1 MRNIRIN
8 KAQKKKFYYLRED
21 IVTDLGIVNKLFSI
35 IEHLKS
41 QKDLKA
47 PEGEYWSKEQILSLY
62 KGGYEIGLYDKIIKQ
77 LSEIYSG
84 LGREDLFTI
93 DKNFLDRY
101 YESLTSREEIA
112 AAGMNLGNS
121 FSKIPG
127 QLIDRNT
134 FYRDEKGLIVDDR
147 TRNWSGSYVAKLG
160 ELYNKYLTEAGS
172 WLFMERVTLRPE
184 KEVPGRFAI
193 DVDNG
198 NEEEFEEFKKWF
210 YESKFCLETHKNFY
224 RALRD
229 FYMYSKLKYCESY
242 FYQMKAENMVEL
254 LNIQEKGD
262 AGIHISDSTAF
273 DKVPIR
279 EEERDRTILLCTEI
293 PGHSNSYIYH
303 FKLDKL
309 NELLGKNIDEPI
321 NVVKTR
327 RDHIKNIYF
336 AYKLPEEQ
344 MEYLEDLDLEKLNL
358 SDRARRSIS
367 YMQTSIRRK
376 RILEKKRAIEEKS
389 EKIGE
394 NETENLREDK
404 TEEKTKKS
412 REKKEKIDDA
422 TFTIALCEKVEK
434 NLEIHIPE
442 EYIGDRSSKNGLMYK
457 SEKQSCNLSHIYE
470 QIKDFMRVRLGE
482 DSKEQDETHIEDEAN
497 KMYIYMKLVGKGFW
511 NLLYKDKRSRI
522 LSESYEK
529 YRENFDV
536 IVTAIKE
543 GVPIEK
549 LKDYV
554 KKHTAPKIKDSIAK
568 SPRKLKGEK
577 GTAEKLERNVREEG
591 ELFSDSETIESNDQI
606 EDEERKKE
614 ETKVGSKNTIDD
626 ECIKGENTEKELSKE
641 AIMKKSLIRA
651 IETKKQLLELK
662 RRELALLEEEIKDL
676 EDLRATMEK

>member
-47 PEGEYWSKEQILSLY
+47 PAGEYWSKEQILSLY
-62 KGGYEIGLYDKIIKQ
+62 KGGYEIGLYDEIIKQ

-147 TRNWSGSYVAKLG
+147 TRHWSGSYVAKLG

-309 NELLGKNIDEPI
+309 NKLLGKKTDEPI
-321 NVVKTR
+321 NIVKTR

-394 NETENLREDK
+394 NETENLEEDK
-404 TEEKTKKS
+404 TEEKTNKS

-434 NLEIHIPE
+434 NLGIPE

>member
-62 KGGYEIGLYDKIIKQ
+62 KGGYEIGLYDEIIKQ

-147 TRNWSGSYVAKLG
+147 TRHWSGSYVAKLG
-160 ELYNKYLTEAGS
+160 ELYNKYLTEAKS

-198 NEEEFEEFKKWF
+198 NEEFEEFKKWF

-224 RALRD
+224 RAFRD

-309 NELLGKNIDEPI
+309 NELLGKKIDEPI

-358 SDRARRSIS
+358 SDKAIRSIS

-434 NLEIHIPE
+434 NLGIHIPE

-641 AIMKKSLIRA
+641 AIMKKSLIKA

-662 RRELALLEEEIKDL
+662 RRELALLEEEIKNL

>member
-147 TRNWSGSYVAKLG
+147 TRHWSGSYVAKLG

-309 NELLGKNIDEPI
+309 NKLLGKKTDEPI
-321 NVVKTR
+321 NIVKTR

-394 NETENLREDK
+394 NETENLREDE

-412 REKKEKIDDA
+412 REKKEK
-422 TFTIALCEKVEK
+422 VEK
-434 NLEIHIPE
+434 NLGIHIPE

>member
-47 PEGEYWSKEQILSLY
+47 PAGEYWSKEQILSLY
-62 KGGYEIGLYDKIIKQ
+62 KGGYEIGLYDEIIKQ

-147 TRNWSGSYVAKLG
+147 TRHWSGSYVAKLG

-309 NELLGKNIDEPI
+309 NKLLGKKTDEPI
-321 NVVKTR
+321 NIVKTR

-394 NETENLREDK
+394 NETENLEEDK
-404 TEEKTKKS
+404 TEEKTNKS

-434 NLEIHIPE
+434 NLGIHIPE

-497 KMYIYMKLVGKGFW
+497 KMYIYMKLVGKGF
-511 NLLYKDKRSRI
+511 
-522 LSESYEK
+522 
-529 YRENFDV
+529 
-536 IVTAIKE
+536 
-543 GVPIEK
+543 
-549 LKDYV
+549 
-554 KKHTAPKIKDSIAK
+554 
-568 SPRKLKGEK
+568 
-577 GTAEKLERNVREEG
+577 
-591 ELFSDSETIESNDQI
+591 
-606 EDEERKKE
+606 
-614 ETKVGSKNTIDD
+614 
-626 ECIKGENTEKELSKE
+626 
-641 AIMKKSLIRA
+641 
-651 IETKKQLLELK
+651 
-662 RRELALLEEEIKDL
+662 
-676 EDLRATMEK
+676 

>member
-21 IVTDLGIVNKLFSI
+21 IVTDLEIVNKLFSI

-62 KGGYEIGLYDKIIKQ
+62 KGGYEIGLYDEIIKQ

-147 TRNWSGSYVAKLG
+147 TRHWSGSYVAKLG
-160 ELYNKYLTEAGS
+160 ELYNKYLTEARS

-210 YESKFCLETHKNFY
+210 YESKFCLETHKN
-224 RALRD
+224 

-309 NELLGKNIDEPI
+309 NELLGKKTDEPI

-327 RDHIKNIYF
+327 KDHIKNIYF

-358 SDRARRSIS
+358 SDKALRSIS

-434 NLEIHIPE
+434 NLGIHIPE

>member
-21 IVTDLGIVNKLFSI
+21 IVTDLEIVNKLFSI

-47 PEGEYWSKEQILSLY
+47 PEGEFWSKEQILSLY

-147 TRNWSGSYVAKLG
+147 TRHWSGSYVAKLG

-184 KEVPGRFAI
+184 KE
-193 DVDNG
+193 DNEK
-198 NEEEFEEFKKWF
+198 EEEFEKFKKWF

-309 NELLGKNIDEPI
+309 NKLLGKKTDEPI
-321 NVVKTR
+321 NIVKTR

-394 NETENLREDK
+394 NETENLREDE

-434 NLEIHIPE
+434 NLGIHIPE

>member
-1 MRNIRIN
+1 M
-8 KAQKKKFYYLRED
+8 
-21 IVTDLGIVNKLFSI
+21 
-35 IEHLKS
+35 
-41 QKDLKA
+41 
-47 PEGEYWSKEQILSLY
+47 
-62 KGGYEIGLYDKIIKQ
+62 
-77 LSEIYSG
+77 
-84 LGREDLFTI
+84 
-93 DKNFLDRY
+93 
-101 YESLTSREEIA
+101 
-112 AAGMNLGNS
+112 
-121 FSKIPG
+121 
-127 QLIDRNT
+127 
-134 FYRDEKGLIVDDR
+134 
-147 TRNWSGSYVAKLG
+147 
-160 ELYNKYLTEAGS
+160 
-172 WLFMERVTLRPE
+172 
-184 KEVPGRFAI
+184 
-193 DVDNG
+193 
-198 NEEEFEEFKKWF
+198 
-210 YESKFCLETHKNFY
+210 
-224 RALRD
+224 
-229 FYMYSKLKYCESY
+229 
-242 FYQMKAENMVEL
+242 
-254 LNIQEKGD
+254 
-262 AGIHISDSTAF
+262 
-273 DKVPIR
+273 
-279 EEERDRTILLCTEI
+279 
-293 PGHSNSYIYH
+293 
-303 FKLDKL
+303 
-309 NELLGKNIDEPI
+309 
-321 NVVKTR
+321 
-327 RDHIKNIYF
+327 
-336 AYKLPEEQ
+336 
-344 MEYLEDLDLEKLNL
+344 EKLNL

-394 NETENLREDK
+394 NETENLREDE

-434 NLEIHIPE
+434 NLGIHIPE

>member
-147 TRNWSGSYVAKLG
+147 TRHWSGSYVAKLG

-198 NEEEFEEFKKWF
+198 NEEEFKKWF

-309 NELLGKNIDEPI
+309 NKLLGKKTDEPI
-321 NVVKTR
+321 NIVKTR

-394 NETENLREDK
+394 NETENLREDE

-434 NLEIHIPE
+434 NLGIHIPE

>member
-21 IVTDLGIVNKLFSI
+21 IVTDLEIVNKLFSI

-62 KGGYEIGLYDKIIKQ
+62 KGGYEIGLYDEIIKQ

-147 TRNWSGSYVAKLG
+147 TRHWSGSYVAKLG
-160 ELYNKYLTEAGS
+160 ELYNKYLTEAKS

-198 NEEEFEEFKKWF
+198 NEEFEEFKKWF

-224 RALRD
+224 RAFRD

-309 NELLGKNIDEPI
+309 NELLGKKIDEPI

-358 SDRARRSIS
+358 SDKAIRSIS

-662 RRELALLEEEIKDL
+662 RRELALLEEEIKNL

>member
-1 MRNIRIN
+1 
-8 KAQKKKFYYLRED
+8 
-21 IVTDLGIVNKLFSI
+21 
-35 IEHLKS
+35 
-41 QKDLKA
+41 
-47 PEGEYWSKEQILSLY
+47 
-62 KGGYEIGLYDKIIKQ
+62 
-77 LSEIYSG
+77 
-84 LGREDLFTI
+84 
-93 DKNFLDRY
+93 
-101 YESLTSREEIA
+101 
-112 AAGMNLGNS
+112 
-121 FSKIPG
+121 
-127 QLIDRNT
+127 
-134 FYRDEKGLIVDDR
+134 
-147 TRNWSGSYVAKLG
+147 
-160 ELYNKYLTEAGS
+160 
-172 WLFMERVTLRPE
+172 
-184 KEVPGRFAI
+184 
-193 DVDNG
+193 
-198 NEEEFEEFKKWF
+198 
-210 YESKFCLETHKNFY
+210 
-224 RALRD
+224 
-229 FYMYSKLKYCESY
+229 MYSKLKYCESY

-309 NELLGKNIDEPI
+309 NELLGKKTDEPI

-327 RDHIKNIYF
+327 KDHIKNIYF

-358 SDRARRSIS
+358 SDKALRSIS

-434 NLEIHIPE
+434 NLGIHIPE

>member
-21 IVTDLGIVNKLFSI
+21 IVTDLEIVNKLFSI

-62 KGGYEIGLYDKIIKQ
+62 KGGYEIGLYDEIIKQ

-147 TRNWSGSYVAKLG
+147 TRHWSGSYVAKLG
-160 ELYNKYLTEAGS
+160 ELYNKYLTEAKS

-198 NEEEFEEFKKWF
+198 NEEFEEFKKWF

-224 RALRD
+224 RAFRD

-309 NELLGKNIDEPI
+309 NELLGKKIDEPI
-321 NVVKTR
+321 NVIKTR
-327 RDHIKNIYF
+327 KDHIKNIYF

-358 SDRARRSIS
+358 SDKAIRSIS

-376 RILEKKRAIEEKS
+376 RTLEKKRAIEEKS
-389 EKIGE
+389 EKIGK

-434 NLEIHIPE
+434 NLGIHIPE

-536 IVTAIKE
+536 IVTAIKD

-626 ECIKGENTEKELSKE
+626 ECIKGENTEEELSKE

-662 RRELALLEEEIKDL
+662 RRELALLEEEIKNL

>member
-147 TRNWSGSYVAKLG
+147 TRHWSGSYVAKLG
-160 ELYNKYLTEAGS
+160 ELYNKYLTEAKS

-198 NEEEFEEFKKWF
+198 NEEFEEFKKWF

-224 RALRD
+224 RAFRD

-309 NELLGKNIDEPI
+309 NELLGKKIDEPI

-358 SDRARRSIS
+358 SDKAIRSIS

-434 NLEIHIPE
+434 NLGIHIPE

-662 RRELALLEEEIKDL
+662 RRELALLEEEIKNL

>member
-21 IVTDLGIVNKLFSI
+21 IVTDLEIVNKLFSI

-62 KGGYEIGLYDKIIKQ
+62 KGGYEIGLYDEIIKQ

-147 TRNWSGSYVAKLG
+147 TRHWSGSYVAKLG
-160 ELYNKYLTEAGS
+160 ELYNKYLTEAKS

-224 RALRD
+224 RAIRD

-309 NELLGKNIDEPI
+309 NELLGKKIDEPI

-344 MEYLEDLDLEKLNL
+344 MEYLDLEKLNL
-358 SDRARRSIS
+358 SDKAIRSIS

-434 NLEIHIPE
+434 NLGIHIPE

-626 ECIKGENTEKELSKE
+626 ECIKGENTEEELSKE
-641 AIMKKSLIRA
+641 AIMKKSLIRV

-662 RRELALLEEEIKDL
+662 RRELALLEEEIENL

>member
-62 KGGYEIGLYDKIIKQ
+62 KGGYEIGLYDEIIKQ

-147 TRNWSGSYVAKLG
+147 TRHWSGSYVAKLG
-160 ELYNKYLTEAGS
+160 ELYNKYLTEAKS

-198 NEEEFEEFKKWF
+198 NEEFEEFKKWF

-224 RALRD
+224 RAFRD

-309 NELLGKNIDEPI
+309 NELLGKKIDEPI

-358 SDRARRSIS
+358 SDKAIRSIS

-434 NLEIHIPE
+434 NLGIHIPE

-662 RRELALLEEEIKDL
+662 RRELALLEEEIKNL